1 MCIDCCKMQIVLNKI
16 FNYSI
21 GTYQEKL
28 HGCDV
33 SVSKW
38 KLEVMTMQCKTL
50 VFIAVHPQ
58 TF

>member
-1 MCIDCCKMQIVLNKI
+1 MQIVPITI

-21 GTYQEKL
+21 ATYQEKL

-50 VFIAVHPQ
+50 VFIAVHQ
-58 TF
+58 QIF

>member
-1 MCIDCCKMQIVLNKI
+1 MEFQIVLNKI

-21 GTYQEKL
+21 ATYQEKL

-38 KLEVMTMQCKTL
+38 KLEVMTMHCKTL

-58 TF
+58 MF